1 MKSKTNAITTKLR
14 KSAITNDDV
23 IIKMQIE
30 LINREIRLVNALE

>member
-23 IIKMQIE
+23 IIKVQIE
-30 LINREIRLVNALE
+30 LINKELCLDHALE